1 MFKNKVCDSLMCA
14 MSRIPNYFFFWP
26 CPEFRREFNSAQ
38 PLAHSSEGQ
47 TVEFG
52 TEVEIT
58 KLDFLSVNYLQLT
71 DLTYVFKKG
80 PEID

>member
-14 MSRIPNYFFFWP
+14 MSRIPNFFFLP
-26 CPEFRREFNSAQ
+26 FPEFRREFNSAQ